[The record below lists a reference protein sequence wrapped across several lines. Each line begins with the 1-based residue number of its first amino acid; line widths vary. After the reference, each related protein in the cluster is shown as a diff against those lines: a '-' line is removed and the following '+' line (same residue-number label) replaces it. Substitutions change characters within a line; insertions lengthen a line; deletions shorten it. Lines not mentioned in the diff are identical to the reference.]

1 MVDSILLEA
10 RYRKD
15 FFQQAPADTL
25 ILKTPPTIST
35 IYFGG
40 GTPSILPGD
49 WIIQLIQTIKDLYP
63 VEPAA
68 EITLEANP
76 DDITPNALEQWQTAG
91 VNRLSIGV
99 QSFIQEDLK
108 WMNRAHTTSQ
118 AGNSVIL
125 AQQAGL
131 SNISLDLIYG
141 TPYLTDSLWLDNLK
155 KANDL
160 GVDHLS
166 AYALTVEPRT
176 ALFKLIERGKIPPV
190 DPEKQS
196 RHFDLLMDWAGQNG
210 FEHYEISNLSR
221 PGHKSRHNSSYWQGL
236 PYLGLG
242 PSAHSYDGDV
252 TRSWNIESNPLY
264 IKILKQGNLALTE
277 EKLSL
282 ENSINEMIMIQLR
295 MLTGLDLLSFEQRFG
310 KAAKDK
316 LLELAEPA
324 ITSGQVI
331 CLQDHLRLTRKGKH
345 FADHIA
351 MELFV

>member
-264 IKILKQGNLALTE
+264 MKALKQGNLALTE